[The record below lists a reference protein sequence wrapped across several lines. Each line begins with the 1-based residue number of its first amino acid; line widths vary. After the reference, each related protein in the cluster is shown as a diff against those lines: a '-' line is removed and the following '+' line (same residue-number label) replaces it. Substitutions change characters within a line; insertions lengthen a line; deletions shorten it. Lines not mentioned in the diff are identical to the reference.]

1 MVGIAELILKFFS
14 KFWNFEVESSL
25 PSLKDISYWIGTEP
39 FIEPNRTKPFKKTG
53 VDSRLKLVFEAIGFF
68 LRLVAFKN
76 FFYQKSCYF
85 LLIVIVIFHNF
96 KTFLK

>member
-1 MVGIAELILKFFS
+1 MVGIAELKNVCIS
-14 KFWNFEVESSL
+14 ENSEVDSSL
-25 PSLKDISYWIGTEP
+25 PSLKDISYWIGTER
-39 FIEPNRTKPFKKTG
+39 FIEPNRTKPLKKTG